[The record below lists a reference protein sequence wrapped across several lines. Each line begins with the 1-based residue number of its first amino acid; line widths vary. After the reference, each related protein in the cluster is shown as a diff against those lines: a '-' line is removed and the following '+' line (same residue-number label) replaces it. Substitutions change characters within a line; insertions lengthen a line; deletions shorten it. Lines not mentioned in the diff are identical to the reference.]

1 LEAIYAALKIAKR
14 RRWSRIEIR
23 TDSSYAIKAI
33 REYAPKWRDNA
44 DENGNWYNSKGRP
57 VKHQELIEEID
68 DLEGSFACVRLVK
81 VPAHDDERGNEGAD
95 RLAKSYIDSLDY

>member
-1 LEAIYAALKIAKR
+1 MQ
-14 RRWSRIEIR
+14 
-23 TDSSYAIKAI
+23 SS
-33 REYAPKWRDNA
+33 
-44 DENGNWYNSKGRP
+44 GRP

-68 DLEGSFACVRLVK
+68 DLEDFFDCVRLVK